1 MPTIP
6 NRIAQGHE
14 FVMSRLSL
22 PVFGYL
28 LGGFFF
34 VSGCSLCCS
43 PDTDDY
49 LTYGSRT
56 PRLDMKRGRVG
67 SILSDQSIMAEAVD
81 TRSNG
86 SNGWDDYGMEPA
98 EEVVVEEEAISLG
111 IDR

>member
-1 MPTIP
+1 MPTSP

-28 LGGFFF
+28 LVGVVF
-34 VSGCSLCCS
+34 VSGCSLCCN
-43 PDTDDY
+43 PDTNDY
-49 LTYGSRT
+49 VTYGSRT
-56 PRLDMKRGRVG
+56 PRMDMKRGRVG
-67 SILSDQSIMAEAVD
+67 SILSDQSIMTETVG
-81 TRSNG
+81 TMSNG
-86 SNGWDDYGMEPA
+86 GGDYGMDST